1 MLKKKIHDII
11 FYSDSK
17 LGKWFDILLIWS
29 ILLSVIVVMLDSVGD
44 YSFIYGDWFFVAEWL
59 FTIIFTVEYLIR
71 VWVSKKSLKYIFS
84 FFGLIDLFSILPTY
98 LSLFLPGTQ
107 YLTVIRI
114 LRVLRIFRILKL
126 AKFIGETQVLKSAL
140 LESRRKI
147 FVFLMA
153 VVFLAVIIGSLMYII
168 EGSQNGFH
176 SIPKSI
182 YWAIVTMTTVGY
194 GDMAPSTPGGQFL
207 ASIVM
212 ILGYAIIAVPTGI
225 VTVGITQA
233 QKRKDRIIREC
244 PNCGYLESDSHAKFC
259 KMCSKELL

>member
-1 MLKKKIHDII
+1 MLKKKIYDII
-11 FYSDSK
+11 FFSDSPA
-17 LGKWFDILLIWS
+17 GKWFDILLIWS
-29 ILLSVIVVMLDSVGD
+29 IVLSVVVVMLDSVEG
-44 YSFIYGDWFFVAEWL
+44 YSFALGDWFFVAEWF
-59 FTIIFTVEYLIR
+59 FTIIFTFEYLTR
-71 VWVSKKSLKYIFS
+71 VWVSQKPLKYIFS
-84 FFGLIDLFSILPTY
+84 FFGLIDLFSIVPTY

-126 AKFIGETQVLKSAL
+126 AKFIGETQLLKSAL
-140 LESRRKI
+140 IESRRKI

-153 VVFLAVIIGSLMYII
+153 VLFLAIIIGSLMYII

-207 ASIVM
+207 ASIIM
-212 ILGYAIIAVPTGI
+212 IMGYAIIAVPTGI
-225 VTVGITQA
+225 VTVGITNA
-233 QKRKDRIIREC
+233 QNKKDGIIREC
-244 PNCGYLESDSHAKFC
+244 GNCGHLEPDSHAKFC
-259 KMCSKELL
+259 KMCAESL